1 MTTTSHETLTFR
13 TLAAHATGE
22 FADNMTYPASVQVT
36 MTQADWE
43 ATHAMLMALPET
55 MISIDLRLHS
65 QDSFL
70 DADGLE
76 TDPDDYDDCPQF
88 HCYRFVRHSAERFA
102 FYLVQAAKY
111 HDTFVKYEL
120 TQETA

>member
-1 MTTTSHETLTFR
+1 MTSPKTLTFR

-65 QDSFL
+65 QDTFL
-70 DADGLE
+70 NADGLE

-102 FYLVQAAKY
+102 FYLVLAAKY

>member
-55 MISIDLRLHS
+55 MISIDLRLPA

-70 DADGLE
+70 DAEGLE

-102 FYLVQAAKY
+102 FYLVLAAKY

>member
-1 MTTTSHETLTFR
+1 MTMTSPKTLTFR
-13 TLAAHATGE
+13 TLAANATGE

-36 MTQADWE
+36 MTQTDWE
-43 ATHAMLMALPET
+43 TTHVMLMALPET